1 MSYALMNTVDSV
13 VTVVEYTVDGGMVTI
28 TTEWTDELTGE
39 LIGHG
44 ATRSLDK
51 VTARKHYQTHLDE
64 GANRIA

>member
-28 TTEWTDELTGE
+28 TTKWSDELTGE
-39 LIGHG
+39 LFHKT
-44 ATRSLDK
+44 TRSLDK

-64 GANRIA
+64 GATRIA